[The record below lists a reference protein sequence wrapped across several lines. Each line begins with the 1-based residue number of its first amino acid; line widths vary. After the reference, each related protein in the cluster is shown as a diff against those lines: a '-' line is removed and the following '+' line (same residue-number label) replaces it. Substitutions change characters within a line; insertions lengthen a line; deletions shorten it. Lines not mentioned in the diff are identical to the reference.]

1 MICAASVTLRSKAEK
16 MAYIPMYLNPAV
28 LVLFSC
34 DLCLVRGNRPPS
46 PVNVTVTQLKANSA
60 TVSWDLPE
68 GDVIIGY
75 AISQQRQDGQIHRFI
90 REVNT
95 TNQACVLWDL
105 DEDTD
110 YIIQVQSIGLY
121 SESQASKRIHFR
133 TLKETDRLPSNSS
146 NQGDITVQGVDKE
159 RQLETGEII
168 IIVAVLLMWAAVI
181 ALFCRQYDIIKDNDS
196 NNNKEKAKA
205 SSEQST
211 PERQTG
217 GLLRKV
223 RLHPRTLN
231 LHLGQLWSR
240 ECGYKK
246 EGAWGHCKR
255 PPASKT
261 LGRLLNLP
269 EDHFQPK
276 PLELAESH
284 RFYQRQQ
291 QSGEDIQAYVAPK
304 LASTCSFG
312 EGGQLQPTAHSHPNP
327 NQPAPRVVIQTI
339 TPKHLA
345 LKTKPVCGEMGHL
358 RRVCR
363 RRIVQEKQPQK
374 TYRVEKPT
382 VSSESDND
390 EPLHRLTSPALV
402 KPCNDSTSN
411 HGRKGITDGCGYHM

>member
-1 MICAASVTLRSKAEK
+1 MTWNSALSWKSKDTACGLCAPE

-34 DLCLVRGNRPPS
+34 DLCLVRGRHLLSFILLDRPPS

-60 TVSWDLPE
+60 TVSWDVPE
-68 GDVIIGY
+68 GDIIIGY

-95 TNQACVLWDL
+95 TNRACVLWDL
-105 DEDTD
+105 EEDTD

-217 GLLRKV
+217 GLLRK
-223 RLHPRTLN
+223 
-231 LHLGQLWSR
+231 
-240 ECGYKK
+240 
-246 EGAWGHCKR
+246 
-255 PPASKT
+255 KT
-261 LGRLLNLP
+261 PSVNII
-269 EDHFQPK
+269 E
-276 PLELAESH
+276 
-284 RFYQRQQ
+284 
-291 QSGEDIQAYVAPK
+291 V
-304 LASTCSFG
+304 
-312 EGGQLQPTAHSHPNP
+312 
-327 NQPAPRVVIQTI
+327 
-339 TPKHLA
+339 
-345 LKTKPVCGEMGHL
+345 
-358 RRVCR
+358 
-363 RRIVQEKQPQK
+363 
-374 TYRVEKPT
+374 
-382 VSSESDND
+382 
-390 EPLHRLTSPALV
+390 
-402 KPCNDSTSN
+402 
-411 HGRKGITDGCGYHM
+411 